1 MAVIALDKDGN
12 ILLEIHS
19 LRVYLE
25 SSSSSREFHLLID
38 NPQIYV
44 EAKSLIGE
52 VGSFYLSVPSL
63 EIDIESKVSV
73 WLKLYLASVTY
84 TYFERKAKLI
94 IGFLDWALILC
105 SQYLV
110 IRFQDSGWTR
120 HR

>member
-1 MAVIALDKDGN
+1 MALVDKDGN
-12 ILLEIHS
+12 ILLELHS

-25 SSSSSREFHLLID
+25 SSSSTREFHLLID
-38 NPQIYV
+38 HPWLYI
-44 EAKSLIGE
+44 ESKSLVGE
-52 VGSFYLSVPSL
+52 SGFYLSVPFL
-63 EIDIESKVSV
+63 EIDIEDRVSI

-105 SQYLV
+105 NQYLV

-120 HR
+120 RR